1 MAVVDVFA
9 GEMSNAADRKR
20 GEDSMNHRWHW
31 TPHTEVTNM
40 KRIRC
45 TLCLL
50 MFSAI
55 ATLALAASAAAQ
67 TVVVG
72 TGNPDLDVPAVQ
84 AAVNQGGEV
93 LLKGHFSF
101 DSPPTVPTAPD
112 LSVLTGGIATVLVS
126 KAVAISGTQDGD
138 DERASIEAGT
148 IPFYVDAPGASVT
161 IQGVRFIRPKADA
174 VLVYSVSGLVIA
186 SCKIEGLEPVL
197 GGAAAIAIITLSG

>member
-1 MAVVDVFA
+1 
-9 GEMSNAADRKR
+9 
-20 GEDSMNHRWHW
+20 MNHRWRW
-31 TPHTEVTNM
+31 IPQTEVKAM
-40 KRIRC
+40 ERIRI
-45 TLCLL
+45 TRCLL

-55 ATLALAASAAAQ
+55 GTVAWAASATAA

-138 DERASIEAGT
+138 DEMASIEAGT

-161 IQGVRFIRPKADA
+161 IQGLRFIRPKSAA
-174 VLVYSVSGLVIA
+174 ILVYSV
-186 SCKIEGLEPVL
+186 
-197 GGAAAIAIITLSG
+197 